1 MMRTIPEQ
9 IAANK
14 RASVFYAALLVLLL
28 TALGAAITGFYDYR
42 QWPIGAAGAALLGVI
57 LALVATFSGPSILL
71 GISGA
76 REATKEEDQVL
87 SNVAEEMAIAAGIP
101 KPKVYVI
108 DDTAPNA
115 FATGRDPQHGVVV
128 FTRGILQKLNRDE
141 LQAVM
146 AHEVSHI
153 RNYDIRFMT
162 TIALVAGVIPLLADA
177 LRHMAWYGGGRSRS
191 SSRNDSGQAIFMLLA
206 LVLAVLAP
214 IFSLLLQLAVSR
226 KRELLADASAVDLT
240 RNPDALATALERIA
254 HDPEPLEAAN
264 RATQHMYIVN
274 PMKAWDDDF
283 SSIFSTHPPLSERLR
298 QLRQLGARY
307 SRPERRAPGDFSD
320 MPEIPNQQR

>member
-14 RASVFYAALLVLLL
+14 RASVLYASLLVVLLA
-28 TALGAAITGFYDYR
+28 ALGAAITGYYDAS

-57 LALVATFSGPSILL
+57 LALVATFSGPSIVL

-115 FATGRDPQHGVVV
+115 FATGRDPQNGVVV
-128 FTRGILQKLNRDE
+128 FTHGILRKLNRDE

-162 TIALVAGVIPLLADA
+162 TIALIAGVIPLLADF
-177 LRHMAWYGGGRSRS
+177 LKRMAWYGGGRRRS
-191 SSRNDSGQAIFMLLA
+191 KDDSGQAIFMILA
-206 LVLAVLAP
+206 LVLAILAP
-214 IFSLLLQLAVSR
+214 LFSMLLQLAVSR

-240 RNPDALATALERIA
+240 RNPDALASALKKIA
-254 HDPEPLEAAN
+254 SDPEPLEAAN
-264 RATQHMYIVN
+264 RATQHLYIVN
-274 PMKAWDDDF
+274 PMKAWDDEG

-298 QLRQLGARY
+298 QLEQLGARY
-307 SRPERRAPGDFSD
+307 RRPERRAPDDFSD
-320 MPEIPNQQR
+320 MPEIPNQR

>member
-14 RASVFYAALLVLLL
+14 RASVLYASLLVVLL
-28 TALGAAITGFYDYR
+28 TALGAAITGYYDAS
-42 QWPIGAAGAALLGVI
+42 QWPIGAAGAAALGAI
-57 LALVATFSGPSILL
+57 LALVATFSGPSIVL

-115 FATGRDPQHGVVV
+115 FATGRDPRNGVVV
-128 FTRGILQKLNRDE
+128 FTQGILRKLNRDE

-162 TIALVAGVIPLLADA
+162 TIALIAGVIPLLADF
-177 LRHMAWYGGGRSRS
+177 LKRMAWYGGGRRRS
-191 SSRNDSGQAIFMLLA
+191 NDSGQAIFMIVA
-206 LVLAVLAP
+206 LVLAILAP
-214 IFSLLLQLAVSR
+214 LFSMLLQLAVSR

-240 RNPDALATALERIA
+240 RNPDALASALQKIA

-264 RATQHMYIVN
+264 RATQHLYIVN
-274 PMKAWDDDF
+274 PMKAWDDDA

-298 QLRQLGARY
+298 QLEQLGARY
-307 SRPERRAPGDFSD
+307 RRPERRSPDDFSD
-320 MPEIPNQQR
+320 MPEIPNQR

>member
-14 RASVFYAALLVLLL
+14 RASVLYASLLVVLL
-28 TALGAAITGFYDYR
+28 TALGAAITGYYDAS

-57 LALVATFSGPSILL
+57 LALVATFSGPSIVL

-115 FATGRDPQHGVVV
+115 FATGRDPLNGVVV
-128 FTRGILQKLNRDE
+128 FTQGILRKLNRDE

-162 TIALVAGVIPLLADA
+162 TIALIAGVIPLLADF
-177 LRHMAWYGGGRSRS
+177 LKRMAWYGGGRRRS
-191 SSRNDSGQAIFMLLA
+191 KDDSGQAIFMILA
-206 LVLAVLAP
+206 LVLAILAP
-214 IFSLLLQLAVSR
+214 LFSMMLQLAVSR

-240 RNPDALATALERIA
+240 RNPDALASALQKIA
-254 HDPEPLEAAN
+254 SDPEPLEAAN
-264 RATQHMYIVN
+264 RATQHLYIVN
-274 PMKAWDDDF
+274 PMKAWDDEG

-298 QLRQLGARY
+298 QLEQLGARY
-307 SRPERRAPGDFSD
+307 RRPERRAPDDFSD
-320 MPEIPNQQR
+320 MPEIPNQR

>member
-14 RASVFYAALLVLLL
+14 RASVLYASLLVVLL
-28 TALGAAITGFYDYR
+28 TALGAAITGYYDAS

-57 LALVATFSGPSILL
+57 LALVATFSGPSIVL

-115 FATGRDPQHGVVV
+115 FATGRDPQNGVVV
-128 FTRGILQKLNRDE
+128 FTQGILRKLNRDE

-162 TIALVAGVIPLLADA
+162 TIALIAGVIPLLADF
-177 LRHMAWYGGGRSRS
+177 LKRMAWYGGGRRRS
-191 SSRNDSGQAIFMLLA
+191 KDDSGQAIFMILA
-206 LVLAVLAP
+206 LVLAILAP
-214 IFSLLLQLAVSR
+214 LFSMLLQLAVSR

-240 RNPDALATALERIA
+240 RNPDALASALQKIA
-254 HDPEPLEAAN
+254 SDPEPLEAAN
-264 RATQHMYIVN
+264 RATQHLYIVN
-274 PMKAWDDDF
+274 PMKAWDDEG

-298 QLRQLGARY
+298 QLEQLGARY
-307 SRPERRAPGDFSD
+307 RRPERRAPDDFSD
-320 MPEIPNQQR
+320 MPEIPNQR

>member
-1 MMRTIPEQ
+1 MRTIPEQ

-14 RASVFYAALLVLLL
+14 RASVLYASLLVVLL
-28 TALGAAITGFYDYR
+28 TALGAAITGYYDAS

-57 LALVATFSGPSILL
+57 LALVATFSGPSIVL

-115 FATGRDPQHGVVV
+115 FATGRDPQNGVVV
-128 FTRGILQKLNRDE
+128 FTQGILRKLNRDE

-162 TIALVAGVIPLLADA
+162 TIALIAGVIPLLADF
-177 LRHMAWYGGGRSRS
+177 LKRMAWYGGGRRRS
-191 SSRNDSGQAIFMLLA
+191 KDDSGQAIFMILA
-206 LVLAVLAP
+206 LV
-214 IFSLLLQLAVSR
+214 
-226 KRELLADASAVDLT
+226 
-240 RNPDALATALERIA
+240 
-254 HDPEPLEAAN
+254 
-264 RATQHMYIVN
+264 
-274 PMKAWDDDF
+274 
-283 SSIFSTHPPLSERLR
+283 
-298 QLRQLGARY
+298 
-307 SRPERRAPGDFSD
+307 
-320 MPEIPNQQR
+320 

>member
-1 MMRTIPEQ
+1 MRTIPEQ

-14 RASVFYAALLVLLL
+14 RASVLYASLLVVLL
-28 TALGAAITGFYDYR
+28 TALGAAITGYYDAS

-57 LALVATFSGPSILL
+57 LALVATFSGPSIVL

-115 FATGRDPQHGVVV
+115 FATGRDPQNGVVV
-128 FTRGILQKLNRDE
+128 FTQGILRKLNRDE

-162 TIALVAGVIPLLADA
+162 TIALIAGVIPLLADF
-177 LRHMAWYGGGRSRS
+177 LKRMAWYGGGRRRS
-191 SSRNDSGQAIFMLLA
+191 KDDSGQAIFMILA
-206 LVLAVLAP
+206 LVLAILAP
-214 IFSLLLQLAVSR
+214 LFSMMLQLAVSR

-240 RNPDALATALERIA
+240 RNPDALASALQKIA
-254 HDPEPLEAAN
+254 SDPEPLEAAN
-264 RATQHMYIVN
+264 RATQHLYIVN
-274 PMKAWDDDF
+274 PMKAWDDEG

-298 QLRQLGARY
+298 QLEQLGARY
-307 SRPERRAPGDFSD
+307 RRPERRAPDDFSD
-320 MPEIPNQQR
+320 MPEIPNQR

>member
-14 RASVFYAALLVLLL
+14 RASVLYASLLVVLL
-28 TALGAAITGFYDYR
+28 TALGAAITGYYDAS
-42 QWPIGAAGAALLGVI
+42 QWPIGAAGAAGAALLGVI
-57 LALVATFSGPSILL
+57 LALVATFSGPSIVL

-115 FATGRDPQHGVVV
+115 FATGRDPQNGVVV
-128 FTRGILQKLNRDE
+128 FTHGILRKLNRDE

-162 TIALVAGVIPLLADA
+162 TIALIAGVIPLLADF
-177 LRHMAWYGGGRSRS
+177 LKRMAWYGGGRRRS
-191 SSRNDSGQAIFMLLA
+191 KDDSGQAIFMILA
-206 LVLAVLAP
+206 LVLAILAP
-214 IFSLLLQLAVSR
+214 LFSMLLQLAVSR

-240 RNPDALATALERIA
+240 RNPDALASALKKIA
-254 HDPEPLEAAN
+254 SDPEPLEAAN
-264 RATQHMYIVN
+264 RATQHLYIVN
-274 PMKAWDDDF
+274 PMKAWDDEG

-298 QLRQLGARY
+298 QLEQLGARY
-307 SRPERRAPGDFSD
+307 RRPERRAPDDFSD
-320 MPEIPNQQR
+320 MPEIPNQR

>member
-14 RASVFYAALLVLLL
+14 RASVLYASLLVVLL
-28 TALGAAITGFYDYR
+28 TALGAAITGYYDAS

-57 LALVATFSGPSILL
+57 LALVATFSGPSIVL

-115 FATGRDPQHGVVV
+115 FATGRDPQNGVVV
-128 FTRGILQKLNRDE
+128 FTHGILRKLNRDE

-162 TIALVAGVIPLLADA
+162 TIALIAGVIPLLADF
-177 LRHMAWYGGGRSRS
+177 LKRMAWYGGGRRRS
-191 SSRNDSGQAIFMLLA
+191 KDDSGQAIFMILA
-206 LVLAVLAP
+206 LVLAILAP
-214 IFSLLLQLAVSR
+214 LFSMLLQLAVSR

-240 RNPDALATALERIA
+240 RNPDALASALKKIA
-254 HDPEPLEAAN
+254 SDPEPLEAAN
-264 RATQHMYIVN
+264 RATQHLYIVN
-274 PMKAWDDDF
+274 PMKAWDDEG

-298 QLRQLGARY
+298 QLEQLGARY
-307 SRPERRAPGDFSD
+307 RRPERRAPDDFSD
-320 MPEIPNQQR
+320 MPEIPNQR

>member
-14 RASVFYAALLVLLL
+14 RASVLYASLLVVLL
-28 TALGAAITGFYDYR
+28 TALGAAITGYYDAS
-42 QWPIGAAGAALLGVI
+42 QWPIGAAGAALLGVV
-57 LALVATFSGPSILL
+57 LALVATFSGPSIVL

-115 FATGRDPQHGVVV
+115 FATGRDPQNGIVV
-128 FTRGILQKLNRDE
+128 FTQGILRKLNRDE

-162 TIALVAGVIPLLADA
+162 TIALIAGVIPLLADF
-177 LRHMAWYGGGRSRS
+177 LKRMAWYGGGRRRS
-191 SSRNDSGQAIFMLLA
+191 KDDSGQAIFMIVA
-206 LVLAVLAP
+206 LVLAILAP
-214 IFSLLLQLAVSR
+214 LFSMLLQLAVSR

-240 RNPDALATALERIA
+240 RNPDALASALQKIA

-264 RATQHMYIVN
+264 RATQHLYIVN
-274 PMKAWDDDF
+274 PMKAWDDDA

-298 QLRQLGARY
+298 QLEQLGARY
-307 SRPERRAPGDFSD
+307 RRPERRAPDDFSD
-320 MPEIPNQQR
+320 MPEIPNQR